1 MPAVR
6 VGMLRMRATLAI
18 LLAGLGLAALAQPAD
33 SHLQLD
39 VGIGHEAQSSPVFQL
54 SPEGNILYLDGQ
66 QGLRGSHLRTSL
78 QGSANWNWEQ
88 GISTALAVEAT
99 VKRSPETPDLD
110 FMSVS
115 IQPAI
120 HRPWGSASIG
130 LGLNL
135 LSYDV
140 GGHHFRDS
148 TGIQVDWTQSD
159 GHSLWGVVAEV
170 SSYAHAPEFS
180 DMDAKAASL
189 VVLRQWTDPLPGI
202 DGLDLS
208 AIVAREV
215 NDHGFGDLS
224 NHSAMVTGSLRW
236 TWLGADCSVGHGW
249 RQAIFEDNL
258 FVGETARTD
267 HAVMTDLAAQWSL
280 SATHFIRLEY
290 NAVRNASSTRLYDN
304 NFEQF
309 SVTLRS
315 VW

>member
-1 MPAVR
+1 MREVRMP
-6 VGMLRMRATLAI
+6 MLCVRATLAI
-18 LLAGLGLAALAQPAD
+18 ILAGSGLATLAQPVD

-39 VGIGHEAQSSPVFQL
+39 VGIGHEEQSSPVFQL

-88 GISTALAVEAT
+88 GISTALAVDAT
-99 VKRSPETPDLD
+99 VKRSPNTPDLD
-110 FMSVS
+110 FIALS

-120 HRPWGSASIG
+120 HRPWGNASIG
-130 LGLNL
+130 LGINL

-148 TGIQVDWTQSD
+148 TGVQVDWTQSD
-159 GHSLWGVVAEV
+159 GQNLWGVVAEV
-170 SSYAHAPEFS
+170 SAYAHAPEFS

-189 VVLRQWTDPLPGI
+189 VVLRQWTNPLPGI

-208 AIVAREV
+208 AIVASEV
-215 NDHGFGDLS
+215 NDHGFSDLS
-224 NHSAMVTGSLRW
+224 NHSAMVTGSLHW
-236 TWLGADCSVGHGW
+236 NWLGADCSLGHGW
-249 RQAIFEDNL
+249 RQAIFEDNA
-258 FVGETARTD
+258 FPGEPARTD
-267 HAVMTDLAAQWSL
+267 HAVMTDLAAQWPL

-290 NAVRNASSTRLYDN
+290 NAVRNASTTRLYDN
-304 NFEQF
+304 NYEQL

-315 VW
+315 TW